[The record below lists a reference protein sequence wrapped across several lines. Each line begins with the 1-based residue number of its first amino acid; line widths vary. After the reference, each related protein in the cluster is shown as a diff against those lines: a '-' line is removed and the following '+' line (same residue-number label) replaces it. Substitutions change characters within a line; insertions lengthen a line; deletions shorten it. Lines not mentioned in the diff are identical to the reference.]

1 MVRINQH
8 VAKYIWVPFFYRY
21 MEHHSGCFA
30 IDPLDKIY
38 PVLDQLKVQKILLGL
53 DDLNKEGRRAVRGPH
68 FLMVF

>member
-1 MVRINQH
+1 
-8 VAKYIWVPFFYRY
+8 
-21 MEHHSGCFA
+21 MEHHSECFA

-38 PVLDQLKVQKILLGL
+38 PVLDRLKVQKILLGL